1 MFSFSSLVLSPSLPL
16 RTYAHLCERRFF
28 FFFLAGV
35 RPGVLESGVGKCVQ
49 MDGLQ
54 FRLSIVY
61 LYGYI
66 PRPSRFPPLPGLL
79 IRPEEYLL
87 LLRHQQQQQQPK
99 EMCVYTGPAMVRE
112 EMTIWQGS
120 GSVNISQTRGV

>member
-1 MFSFSSLVLSPSLPL
+1 
-16 RTYAHLCERRFF
+16 
-28 FFFLAGV
+28 
-35 RPGVLESGVGKCVQ
+35 
-49 MDGLQ
+49 
-54 FRLSIVY
+54 
-61 LYGYI
+61 
-66 PRPSRFPPLPGLL
+66 L

-120 GSVNISQTRGV
+120 GSVNISQTRGVAASARRNVRECAPL